1 MASLRILMARKG
13 RSNGR
18 PRDYPYTTKT
28 NDATKRRKGLGLMS
42 WILVGA
48 IAGMLAKRIVPG
60 PDPGRFIVTV
70 LLGMA
75 GASVGGF
82 VVGVLGGSGTTGFN
96 VWSVLVATLGAVLLL
111 YVYGLI
117 AREPRGGDAG

>member
-1 MASLRILMARKG
+1 MRNLIARKSG
-13 RSNGR
+13 SNGR
-18 PRDYPYTTKT
+18 RSDYSCKTQNEERDS
-28 NDATKRRKGLGLMS
+28 RRQGVGLIS

-111 YVYGLI
+111 YIYGLV

>member
-1 MASLRILMARKG
+1 MQRRE
-13 RSNGR
+13 
-18 PRDYPYTTKT
+18 RD
-28 NDATKRRKGLGLMS
+28 DRRKGVGLLS

-48 IAGMLAKRIVPG
+48 IAGMLAKRIFPG

-70 LLGMA
+70 LLGIA
-75 GASVGGF
+75 GACAGGF

-96 VWSVLVATLGAVLLL
+96 DWSVVVATLGAVLLL

-117 AREPRGGDAG
+117 AREPRGGDAR